1 MDYKL
6 QIQNTRRVP
15 HTAVLPDLAR
25 TSLWSSALAL
35 WSRFKVQTLAFL
47 PPEVY
52 LHTAT
57 RLSPKAMLMLTMF
70 LQKDSHHGSC
80 PLLFFFAPA
89 LKNNVSEVS

>member
-47 PPEVY
+47 PHLY
-52 LHTAT
+52 AAT
-57 RLSPKAMLMLTMF
+57 CLSPKAMLMLIMF
-70 LQKDSHHGSC
+70 LQTDSHHGSLVHDAKVAVETLMF
-80 PLLFFFAPA
+80 PGEIKQLT
-89 LKNNVSEVS
+89 